1 MSDAGAGGNLFNR
14 RTALKFAASGVCA
27 FCAGGAQF
35 ARAQSGGVYCAAYGN
50 DSEGTNARDLA
61 LVDETVGQFLTP
73 DMLLLQKFFELK
85 GSLLG
90 SDGLNNAFA
99 SLRPGDNPAVDGKI
113 VFGNVLIDRI
123 KNQPFGLLSLAGIL
137 AHETSHL
144 YQYGSGDY
152 SYLLDGCGPHNKP
165 KLLVEL
171 QADYLAGGYMAWR
184 AQWIPGAPDDLS
196 KLFFSLG
203 DDQLTNPDFHGTRAQ
218 RLLAFY
224 DGFKTGKR
232 LIDTGTMDRKR
243 LAASGVLYV
252 RTACNI

>member
-1 MSDAGAGGNLFNR
+1 MSDAGAGGNLFDR
-14 RTALKFAASGVCA
+14 RTALKLAASGVCA
-27 FCAGGAQF
+27 FCAGGLRF
-35 ARAQSGGVYCAAYGN
+35 ARAQPGGVYCSAYGN
-50 DSEGTNARDLA
+50 DSEGRNVRDLT
-61 LVDETVGQFLTP
+61 LVDETVGKFLAT

-90 SDGLNNAFA
+90 SDGLDNAFA
-99 SLRPGDNPAVDGKI
+99 SLNPGDNPAADGKI

-123 KNQPFGLLSLAGIL
+123 KNKPFGLLNLAGIL

-152 SYLLDGCGPHNKP
+152 TYLMDGCGPHNKP
-165 KLLVEL
+165 LVEL
-171 QADYLAGGYMAWR
+171 QADYLAGGYMASR
-184 AQWIPGAPDDLS
+184 AQLMPGAPEDLS

-203 DDQLTNPDFHGTRAQ
+203 DDQLTNPDFHGTRGQ
-218 RLLAFY
+218 RLAAFY
-224 DGFKTGKR
+224 EGYTTGKQ
-232 LIDTGTMDRKR
+232 LIDAGKMDRTR